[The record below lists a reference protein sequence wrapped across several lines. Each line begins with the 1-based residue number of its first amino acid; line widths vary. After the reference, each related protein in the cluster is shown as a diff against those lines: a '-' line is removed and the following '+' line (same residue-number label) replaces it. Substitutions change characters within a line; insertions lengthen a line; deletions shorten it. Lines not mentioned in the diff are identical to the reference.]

1 MPTVRASFTGRPGP
15 VVVGRAI
22 VSPSFAFLSVL
33 VVAVF

>member
-15 VVVGRAI
+15 VVGRAI